1 MPTCPDSSTTL
12 SPRQDSSSR
21 SIWLGAVAI
30 FAATCFARRGLYYI
44 GCQYC
49 TGEREFLPDG
59 EIALASFCCRGAA
72 AMALL

>member
-1 MPTCPDSSTTL
+1 MPRYLHTFSQT
-12 SPRQDSSSR
+12 RQQQQKHLVGRCCDLCSY
-21 SIWLGAVAI
+21 LLCQ
-30 FAATCFARRGLYYI
+30 TGLYYI